1 VGVLNLHA
9 RARVVPAKRTSGS
22 RPWASLAPLASH
34 LSPFLFVRPLLKS
47 RPRRRAARLE
57 TKAHAPTADAEARVC
72 SPLPCYLPSSRPR
85 PVPHCPLSF
94 VPRSSSLLVFLPSPP
109 SLSLSLFLPL
119 YYYAFCDLFVSA
131 SRPIF
136 DFFLSVS
143 PSLPLSL
150 SLSLSLSHSHSFLL
164 LPPISPASS
173 LTTQFLGGVVGLARH
188 ALPHTRIRRCTPPRA
203 NSPPHGRE
211 REREGREGRE
221 GEKGQGRR
229 AREITRGGALHLH
242 TRADVL
248 STSSALSKGSSA
260 PPLNRS
266 H

>member
-109 SLSLSLFLPL
+109 LSLSLSLSSFLSIIM
-119 YYYAFCDLFVSA
+119 LFVIYLCLHRVRFS
-131 SRPIF
+131 IF
-136 DFFLSVS
+136 FS
-143 PSLPLSL
+143 PSLRLSL
-150 SLSLSLSHSHSFLL
+150 SLSLSLSLTLSLSLFPSAPAYLSCVFSHDAV
-164 LPPISPASS
+164 P
-173 LTTQFLGGVVGLARH
+173 
-188 ALPHTRIRRCTPPRA
+188 RRSRRPRA
-203 NSPPHGRE
+203 PCPPAHTNPQVYAASCKLSSSRT
-211 REREGREGRE
+211 RE
-221 GEKGQGRR
+221 GERGEGGEGGRKGTGQASEGDNAGRR
-229 AREITRGGALHLH
+229 VAPAHACRCFVNVIRALEKQQ
-242 TRADVL
+242 RA
-248 STSSALSKGSSA
+248 AA
-260 PPLNRS
+260 
-266 H
+266 

>member
-109 SLSLSLFLPL
+109 SLSLSLSSFLSIIM
-119 YYYAFCDLFVSA
+119 LFVIYLCLHRVRFS
-131 SRPIF
+131 IF
-136 DFFLSVS
+136 FS
-143 PSLPLSL
+143 PSLRLSL
-150 SLSLSLSHSHSFLL
+150 SLSLSLSHSLTLTLSFCSRLSLLRLLSRRSSSEESSASRAMPSRTHESAGVRRLVQTLL
-164 LPPISPASS
+164 L
-173 LTTQFLGGVVGLARH
+173 TDER
-188 ALPHTRIRRCTPPRA
+188 
-203 NSPPHGRE
+203 GRE
-211 REREGREGRE
+211 RGGRGGREKRDRAGERGR
-221 GEKGQGRR
+221 
-229 AREITRGGALHLH
+229 
-242 TRADVL
+242 
-248 STSSALSKGSSA
+248 
-260 PPLNRS
+260 
-266 H
+266 